1 MCTCVFLL
9 LVLSSRCAA
18 KSFSRAH
25 ALQIF
30 GNIRL
35 DSGTEINRHNNFR
48 TFIYSVG
55 LLFR

>member
-1 MCTCVFLL
+1 MSDDFVVDLL
-9 LVLSSRCAA
+9 KNLA
-18 KSFSRAH
+18 
-25 ALQIF
+25 QIF